1 MPKYYKMKSTRH
13 ILILLILL
21 FVSFFSYSCKKRTVV
36 NTKENHDN
44 GKKKIVKREII
55 IRRPT
60 ANNDIIGNRVKY
72 REFYENGK
80 RRSYEKSRSY
90 SKIWPIKEEKPDKK
104 VLIKRYNERG
114 KLVYK
119 FTKTKKGEEVHR
131 YDNKGRL
138 TYIQLI
144 NKGKVRKV
152 IDVNKQKVVKRN

>member
-1 MPKYYKMKSTRH
+1 MKSTRH

>member
-1 MPKYYKMKSTRH
+1 MPKYYKMKSFRN
-13 ILILLILL
+13 ISILLVLF
-21 FVSFFSYSCKKRTVV
+21 FVSFFSFSCKKRTVV

-44 GKKKIVKREII
+44 GKTKIVKREII

-72 REFYENGK
+72 KEYYENGK
-80 RRSYEKSRSY
+80 RRSYEKSRNY

-131 YDNKGRL
+131 YDDKGRL